1 MTIKTARTLTG
12 MALKKAVPA
21 TIALLLAAV
30 VALIGAP
37 MPVML
42 ADSSNGAETSGVA
55 PGGLSATFNN
65 AGDAIQLSWTP
76 GRNPA
81 AGYDQIVQIRD
92 AGIMPPEWTG
102 LVVSPTD
109 NSAIVPVEGVFRPGT
124 TYIFQVTAATGTAP
138 ITFAVSNAVS
148 LLVPDEVPQQPQ
160 IQHPEP
166 ESQSPQAQQEVS
178 QNEEEDEAT
187 TAPQARKQPSNLVA
201 TYANGRVTL
210 AWLPGTNRNYVK
222 QIVKRRVAGVT
233 PVVWT
238 DVVVGTDISTYADIG
253 ITAGERYIYR
263 IRAEKINGVGS
274 LSNQVSISIPGAV
287 NTREA
292 TDLSVAYHD
301 VIANDNYTRFQYIS
315 ITWTAP
321 THPAFNRM
329 QTKRRVAGVTPI
341 AWTNESFV
349 IPLWPGVTRYT
360 RIDFDP
366 AKGETYIY
374 RVDSFNRAVKVRTSA
389 PVRITIPE

>member
-1 MTIKTARTLTG
+1 M
-12 MALKKAVPA
+12 
-21 TIALLLAAV
+21 
-30 VALIGAP
+30 
-37 MPVML
+37 
-42 ADSSNGAETSGVA
+42 
-55 PGGLSATFNN
+55 
-65 AGDAIQLSWTP
+65 
-76 GRNPA
+76 
-81 AGYDQIVQIRD
+81 
-92 AGIMPPEWTG
+92 
-102 LVVSPTD
+102 
-109 NSAIVPVEGVFRPGT
+109 
-124 TYIFQVTAATGTAP
+124 
-138 ITFAVSNAVS
+138 
-148 LLVPDEVPQQPQ
+148 
-160 IQHPEP
+160 
-166 ESQSPQAQQEVS
+166 
-178 QNEEEDEAT
+178 
-187 TAPQARKQPSNLVA
+187 
-201 TYANGRVTL
+201 
-210 AWLPGTNRNYVK
+210 
-222 QIVKRRVAGVT
+222 KRRVAGVA

-301 VIANDNYTRFQYIS
+301 VIANDSYTRFQYIS

-321 THPAFNRM
+321 THPAFHRM

-341 AWTNESFV
+341 AWTNESLV

-366 AKGETYIY
+366 AKGETYTY
-374 RVDSFNRAVKVRTSA
+374 RVDSFNRAGKVRTSA